1 MLLSIAIQAFL
12 LVSFTSASPHPQAN
26 PAASNPCPYSL
37 FATITIQSGRA
48 YPQITWIP
56 APSNT
61 VVYPLSFAAGA
72 TPAPS
77 PTNCMIV
84 QGAPYCLI
92 VAADV
97 MAKSLW
103 SSLGTRTVASEVCPT
118 PPWNTAGVTAAGVP
132 PAEGKS
138 LF

>member
-1 MLLSIAIQAFL
+1 MLLSTAIQAFL

-26 PAASNPCPYSL
+26 PAATNPCPYSL
-37 FATITIQSGRA
+37 IATTATRSGRA

-56 APSNT
+56 VPSNT
-61 VVYPLSFAAGA
+61 GVYALSFAAGA

-92 VAADV
+92 VAADA

-103 SSLGTRTVASEVCPT
+103 SSLGTQAVASEVCPT
-118 PPWNTAGVTAAGVP
+118 PPWNTASVTAAGAP